1 MSSMKALSG
10 SISVI
15 LLLFTG
21 NPAVAQGLNGVPGA
35 SKYDPPLPPP
45 PPSPSMAVPVVP
57 KMGVPSPQNVP
68 VTPRTSF
75 HDRVS
80 RCLDQGAA
88 AGLSPTDRAA
98 YSRNCANR

>member
-1 MSSMKALSG
+1 MKLLFG
-10 SISVI
+10 SILVI
-15 LLLFTG
+15 LLLAAG
-21 NPAVAQGLNGVPGA
+21 GPAVAQSPNGVPGA
-35 SKYDPPLPPP
+35 SKYDPPPPAPPP
-45 PPSPSMAVPVVP
+45 PPSMAVPVVP
-57 KMGVPSPQNVP
+57 KMGVASPQNVP

-80 RCLDQGAA
+80 RCQDQGAA